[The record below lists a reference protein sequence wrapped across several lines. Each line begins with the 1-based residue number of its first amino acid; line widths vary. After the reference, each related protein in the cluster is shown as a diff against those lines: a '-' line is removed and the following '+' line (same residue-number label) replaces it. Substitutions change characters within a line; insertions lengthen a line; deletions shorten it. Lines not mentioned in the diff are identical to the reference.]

1 MIEYFIYII
10 VFISLVIAS
19 VCDIRKRIIPNLI
32 PCVIA
37 GAAVL
42 KAVVLSDIKSQ
53 IIGFVFAASV
63 CALCIFFTS
72 GGLGLGDAK
81 LMSALGAL
89 LGFSEFAEALFITCI
104 ASGIVAAFLLVSK
117 RIEKDDT
124 LPFAPFILVGVV
136 GGVLI

>member
-1 MIEYFIYII
+1 MIEYFIYIV
-10 VFISLVIAS
+10 VFISLIIAS
-19 VCDIRKRIIPNLI
+19 VCDVRKRIIPNLI

-37 GAAVL
+37 VVAAL
-42 KAVVLSDIKSQ
+42 KALVSSDIKSQ
-53 IIGFVFAASV
+53 IIGFVFAVSV

-72 GGLGLGDAK
+72 GGLGIGDAK

-89 LGFSEFAEALFITCI
+89 LGFGEFAKALFITCI
-104 ASGIVAAFLLVSK
+104 ASGIVAVFLVVSK